1 MATFEKVRQMLDSYN
16 KNGFLNGS
24 ILVASKGEILE
35 NRGFGYANIEHA
47 IPNSKSTKYRIGSL
61 SKAFTAYAI
70 FQLHDRGKLNIN
82 DAIDKYMDNYPN
94 GENISIY
101 HCLTNTSGI
110 PNYTSFRD
118 FWSNTMRLP
127 ASLNQLIDTFKDQPL
142 NFKPGEEFE
151 YSNSG
156 YAILT
161 AIIEKVSGISYSDY
175 MREEIFNPL
184 GMENTGCDDGRRII
198 SRMASGYSLWEEAI
212 HAEYADMSFPLG
224 AYGLYS
230 TTEDLYIWDQ
240 TLKNSNLLNADLM
253 SKMFTPNHSSYAS
266 GWVVSEILSRKCTH
280 HFGDLSGYCS
290 SFLRFIDEEVTVIF
304 LSNLNITPVSHLTK
318 EIAKL
323 IFDEEVTLPS
333 PLESIRLKN
342 PRKIVGKYQFEND
355 QSKMVHISRKLNEL
369 YLIAPKMYSVL
380 YKYRL
385 IPVEQELYKTTFLT
399 EYVNEKVIL
408 HYSRTSGEID
418 YMQYIDLH
426 GEEYIGYR
434 IEF

>member
-1 MATFEKVRQMLDSYN
+1 MATSEKVRQMLDSYN
-16 KNGFLNGS
+16 KNGYLNGS
-24 ILVASKGEILE
+24 ILVASKGNILE
-35 NRGFGYANIEHA
+35 NKGFGYANIEHA

-70 FQLHDRGKLNIN
+70 FQLLDRGKLNIN
-82 DAIDKYMDNYPN
+82 DMISKYIDNYPV

-118 FWSNTMRLP
+118 FWSSTMRLP
-127 ASLNQLIDTFKDQPL
+127 SSLKQLIDTFKDQPL
-142 NFKPGEEFE
+142 NFKPGEQFE

-161 AIIEKVSGISYSDY
+161 AIIEQVSGLSYSNY
-175 MREEIFNPL
+175 MREEIFIPF
-184 GMENTGCDDGRRII
+184 GMKNTGCDDGRKII
-198 SRMASGYSLWEEAI
+198 PELASGYSLWEETI
-212 HAEYADMSFPLG
+212 HAEYTDMSFPLG
-224 AYGLYS
+224 SYGLYS

-240 TLKNSNLLNADLM
+240 TLKNSNLLNDNLM
-253 SKMFTPNHSSYAS
+253 TKMFTPHYSSYAS
-266 GWVVSEILSRKCTH
+266 GWVVSEILSRKCIH

-318 EIAKL
+318 EVAKVV
-323 IFDEEVTLPS
+323 FDEEVTLPR
-333 PLESIRLKN
+333 PLESIQLKN
-342 PRKIVGKYQFEND
+342 PPKIVGEYQFEND
-355 QSKMVHISRKLNEL
+355 QSKKVHISEKLNEL
-369 YLIAPKMYSVL
+369 YLIAPKMYGVL

-385 IPVEQELYKTTFLT
+385 IPVEQELYKITFLT
-399 EYVNEKVIL
+399 EYINEKVIL

-418 YMQYIDLH
+418 YMQYIDLY
-426 GEEYIGYR
+426 GEEYICYR

>member
-1 MATFEKVRQMLDSYN
+1 MATSEKVRQMLDSYN
-16 KNGFLNGS
+16 KHGYLNGS
-24 ILVASKGEILE
+24 ILVASKGNILE
-35 NRGFGYANIEHA
+35 NKGFGYANIEHA

-82 DAIDKYMDNYPN
+82 DMISKYIDNYPG

-110 PNYTSFRD
+110 PNYTSFQD

-127 ASLNQLIDTFKDQPL
+127 SSLKQLIDTFKDQPL
-142 NFKPGEEFE
+142 NFKPGKQFE

-156 YAILT
+156 YAVLT
-161 AIIEKVSGISYSDY
+161 AIIEQVSGLSYSNY
-175 MREEIFNPL
+175 MREEIFIPF
-184 GMENTGCDDGRRII
+184 GMNNTGCDDGRKII
-198 SRMASGYSLWEEAI
+198 PELASGYSLWEETI
-212 HAEYADMSFPLG
+212 HAEYTDMSFPLG

-240 TLKNSNLLNADLM
+240 TLKNSNLLNDNLM
-253 SKMFTPNHSSYAS
+253 SKMFTPHYSSYAS
-266 GWVVSEILSRKCTH
+266 GWVVSEILSRKCMH

-318 EIAKL
+318 EIAKVV
-323 IFDEEVTLPS
+323 FDEEVNLPR
-333 PLESIRLKN
+333 PLESIQLKN
-342 PRKIVGKYQFEND
+342 PPQIVGNYQFEND
-355 QSKMVHISRKLNEL
+355 QSKKVHISEKLNEL
-369 YLIAPKMYSVL
+369 YLIAPKMYGVL

-399 EYVNEKVIL
+399 EYINEKVIL
-408 HYSRTSGEID
+408 HYSKTSGEID
-418 YMQYIDLH
+418 YMQYIDLY
-426 GEEYIGYR
+426 GEEYICYR